1 MLADIRDDLTA
12 FGVEFD
18 RWYSERELVRSGAI
32 EHALAALEARGA
44 LYRKDGALWFRASQH
59 GDSEDR
65 VLVRANGQQTYF
77 APDLAYH
84 LDKRARG
91 FTRLIDVWGADH
103 HGYVAR
109 MRAGLICMGAPGDCF
124 EVCLIQFVS

>member
-1 MLADIRDDLTA
+1 M
-12 FGVEFD
+12 
-18 RWYSERELVRSGAI
+18 
-32 EHALAALEARGA
+32 AAQQP
-44 LYRKDGALWFRASQH
+44 F

-91 FTRLIDVWGADH
+91 FARLIDVLGRGSSRLHCAH
-103 HGYVAR
+103 AR
-109 MRAGLICMGAPGDCF
+109 GLMAMGEDGECL
-124 EVCLIQFVS
+124 EVCLMQFVSLYRGGEKIPMGKRDGQFVTLRQLRRRSATTPAGCST